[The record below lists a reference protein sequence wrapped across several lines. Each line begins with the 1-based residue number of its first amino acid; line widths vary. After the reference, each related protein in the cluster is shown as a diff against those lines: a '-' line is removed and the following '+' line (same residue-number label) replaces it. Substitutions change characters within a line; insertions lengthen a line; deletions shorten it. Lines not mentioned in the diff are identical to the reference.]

1 MLISLLLNRILDVV
15 CHLHIGGLLLWK
27 AEIEKE
33 TLTIRFASPD
43 ILFDDNS
50 AVLKPEFTKILDE
63 FMPRYLTLLK
73 LRFEKQVSEVRIEG
87 HTSSGYYGQTG
98 NSAFIE
104 NMALSQARTR
114 SVLNYSLAIP
124 ELKKISNWIHK
135 TVSANGLSSA
145 RIIYDASGKENSEL
159 SRRVEF
165 SVRTKTREAL
175 KGVLE
180 EISPS
185 IENKI

>member
-1 MLISLLLNRILDVV
+1 
-15 CHLHIGGLLLWK
+15 
-27 AEIEKE
+27 
-33 TLTIRFASPD
+33 
-43 ILFDDNS
+43 
-50 AVLKPEFTKILDE
+50 
-63 FMPRYLTLLK
+63 
-73 LRFEKQVSEVRIEG
+73 
-87 HTSSGYYGQTG
+87 
-98 NSAFIE
+98 
-104 NMALSQARTR
+104 MALSQARTR

-124 ELKKISNWIHK
+124 ELKNKQLDPQ